1 MLNAAMRAS
10 KFVHWIRQCGDNVDK
25 SSFHGVGG
33 QKTDQ
38 SAFRR
43 VKEVETLVWTKILSV
58 LCKRVKGEMGM

>member
-1 MLNAAMRAS
+1 METMFDR
-10 KFVHWIRQCGDNVDK
+10 

-33 QKTDQ
+33 QKTDW

-58 LCKRVKGEMGM
+58 LCKRGQKRKSERRNRGWECEIGL